1 MIFKIVNDILINS
14 TDKRRFDKG
23 HKYYKDGYIQSVKYT
38 NKNKILTIEGEVASA
53 NNSSVYNSSIIIDL
67 KNKNI
72 ENAFCD
78 CEDYHKRSSYGD
90 FNLCKHI
97 VASGLYVCN
106 LLKSDV
112 ICNLKQTTFVVK
124 NNDKIKRNIDFI
136 NKDLLEYFKSKPKEK
151 VNLDIKVEYAGEHN
165 FNCDFKIGID
175 KMYVMKDLKEFAF
188 CRLQSKSLVY
198 GVDFAYNPI
207 DNYFDYENEKI
218 IDMIEEYGMNL
229 SNNSFSRDFKSMKVK
244 GCQVKRLFKALE
256 FTNFDF
262 KFRNMYYKPS
272 VIEGNL
278 PINFNLDLN
287 EDKVTLKS
295 NDNLPYPLSL
305 KAKTPHTLW
314 GVFIIKSYIL
324 F

>member
-1 MIFKIVNDILINS
+1 M
-14 TDKRRFDKG
+14 
-23 HKYYKDGYIQSVKYT
+23 
-38 NKNKILTIEGEVASA
+38 
-53 NNSSVYNSSIIIDL
+53 
-67 KNKNI
+67 
-72 ENAFCD
+72 
-78 CEDYHKRSSYGD
+78 
-90 FNLCKHI
+90 
-97 VASGLYVCN
+97 
-106 LLKSDV
+106 
-112 ICNLKQTTFVVK
+112 
-124 NNDKIKRNIDFI
+124 
-136 NKDLLEYFKSKPKEK
+136 
-151 VNLDIKVEYAGEHN
+151 
-165 FNCDFKIGID
+165 
-175 KMYVMKDLKEFAF
+175 
-188 CRLQSKSLVY
+188 
-198 GVDFAYNPI
+198 DFAYNPI

-305 KAKTPHTLW
+305 KGDVLFYK
-314 GVFIIKSYIL
+314 GNIYIL
-324 F
+324 NDENGIYYKKLYSAFK

>member
-112 ICNLKQTTFVVK
+112 ISNLKQTTFVVK

-136 NKDLLEYFKSKPKEK
+136 NKD
-151 VNLDIKVEYAGEHN
+151 
-165 FNCDFKIGID
+165 
-175 KMYVMKDLKEFAF
+175 
-188 CRLQSKSLVY
+188 
-198 GVDFAYNPI
+198 
-207 DNYFDYENEKI
+207 
-218 IDMIEEYGMNL
+218 
-229 SNNSFSRDFKSMKVK
+229 
-244 GCQVKRLFKALE
+244 
-256 FTNFDF
+256 
-262 KFRNMYYKPS
+262 
-272 VIEGNL
+272 
-278 PINFNLDLN
+278 
-287 EDKVTLKS
+287 
-295 NDNLPYPLSL
+295 
-305 KAKTPHTLW
+305 
-314 GVFIIKSYIL
+314 
-324 F
+324 